1 MGNWL
6 CACAKAKDSNSDC
19 SLAQEKS
26 LTQEKSSTKEK
37 KNKRKKKEKRDSRS
51 RKNKASR
58 KNSEPS
64 APKEK
69 LSITTVESLTNT
81 GSRSECLN
89 EGSPSPVDLTV
100 VGHALPIR
108 QKPVTPEIKHGDSNA
123 TVIVVQPSATSEHSS
138 EETFPGGRLKRPI
151 TGSES
156 NPSLSS
162 PARVEVSRSNS
173 VREVFRQD
181 EESHP
186 VSSQPP
192 RSEDNEV
199 PAQSSQIHPLL
210 EMLKIR
216 LDMAANNM
224 EINRLMANVERAL
237 DRTSRIRE
245 LGVRRILAARASR
258 RVHASLE
265 DDGVNGEESGA
276 NENDNDTDGEGVAVD
291 ADYTYADE
299 EDTGTEGEESFAD
312 GEETGTDGEETE
324 EDIDSDEGSETPPP
338 LRPRICWQ

>member
-6 CACAKAKDSNSDC
+6 CACTKAKDSDSDC

-26 LTQEKSSTKEK
+26 LTQEKSSTKKK

-69 LSITTVESLTNT
+69 ISITTVESLTNT
-81 GSRSECLN
+81 GSKSECLN
-89 EGSPSPVDLTV
+89 EGRPSPVDLTV

-108 QKPVTPEIKHGDSNA
+108 QKTVTPEIKHGDSNA

-173 VREVFRQD
+173 VPEVLR
-181 EESHP
+181 
-186 VSSQPP
+186 
-192 RSEDNEV
+192 
-199 PAQSSQIHPLL
+199 
-210 EMLKIR
+210 IR

-258 RVHASLE
+258 RVHAALE
-265 DDGVNGEESGA
+265 DDGANGEESGA
-276 NENDNDTDGEGVAVD
+276 NEDDNDTDGEEVAID

>member
-6 CACAKAKDSNSDC
+6 CACTKAKDSDSDC
-19 SLAQEKS
+19 SLEQEKP
-26 LTQEKSSTKEK
+26 LTQDKSSTKEK
-37 KNKRKKKEKRDSRS
+37 KNKQKKKEKRDSCS
-51 RKNKASR
+51 RKNKSSR
-58 KNSEPS
+58 KNSKPS

-69 LSITTVESLTNT
+69 LSITSVESLTNT

-100 VGHALPIR
+100 VGHALPIP

-123 TVIVVQPSATSEHSS
+123 TVIVLQPSATSEQSS
-138 EETFPGGRLKRPI
+138 EEAFPGGRLKRPI

-162 PARVEVSRSNS
+162 PAGVEVYQSNS
-173 VREVFRQD
+173 VRDVFRQD
-181 EESHP
+181 EKSNS

-192 RSEDNEV
+192 RSEDDEI
-199 PAQSSQIHPLL
+199 PAQSSQLHPLL

-245 LGVRRILAARASR
+245 LGCRRILAARASR
-258 RVHASLE
+258 KIHAASE
-265 DDGVNGEESGA
+265 DTDVNGEESGV
-276 NENDNDTDGEGVAVD
+276 DVDDTYADGEEVAVD
-291 ADYTYADE
+291 EDYTYVDE
-299 EDTGTEGEESFAD
+299 KETGTEGEESFTD

-324 EDIDSDEGSETPPP
+324 EDIDSNEGSETPPP